1 MRYLVLAAFVALLSA
16 CAEKAPSPLSTSAGP
31 DDPTAPSA
39 DLPYRPV
46 MAGTA
51 WHGVGGQP

>member
-16 CAEKAPSPLSTSAGP
+16 CAEKAPPALSTSPGP

-39 DLPYRPV
+39 YLPYRPV

-51 WHGVGGQP
+51 WQRLGVRR